1 MAFNL
6 VTNNQ
11 LDAVADAES
20 WEKGQGAYFKDTLK
34 ICCQRD
40 SGKVFSNDKWLE
52 RIEKYKKLGATDD
65 DVQWTTSY
73 ADKHSYHLCIRP
85 ADHFG
90 KCKFSPADF
99 TKPKTPFRSKLQDA
113 LANPGA
119 NKYPF
124 TNRGGSI
131 GMAPILDKN
140 KLQELFPTEY
150 RGENF
155 YKTNKLDNVGIREQR
170 AATGYQSATCLVDM
184 LAMTT
189 RLRGATEWLS
199 FDPDEKDMFN
209 QHVEYLINFYKNMYN
224 VSIVNKDGFLCGPIL
239 PDSIPELSIN
249 QFGKGQEDD
258 EDENQFSIQF
268 THIHPVTNNKFMT
281 RGFNLWFATKKE
293 NNMMG
298 IMSYPE
304 FKLAATE
311 ASLDRQFIK

>member
-1 MAFNL
+1 MSYNL
-6 VTNNQ
+6 ITQNQ
-11 LDAVADAES
+11 LDAIADAES
-20 WEKGQGAYFKDTLK
+20 WENGEGSYFKQVLK
-34 ICCQRD
+34 ICCKQN
-40 SGKVFSNDKWLE
+40 STKVFSDDVWKH

-65 DVQWTTSY
+65 DIQWNTDY
-73 ADKHSYHLCIRP
+73 ANKHSYHVCIRP
-85 ADHFG
+85 DGHFG

-99 TKPKTPFRSKLQDA
+99 TKTKTPFRSKLNDA

-124 TNRGGSI
+124 TNRGGAI
-131 GMAPILDKN
+131 PMAPILDKN
-140 KLQELFPTEY
+140 RLQELYPTVY
-150 RGENF
+150 RGDNF
-155 YKTNKLDNVGIREQR
+155 YKKNNLDNVGIREQR

-189 RLRGATEWLS
+189 RLKGASEWLK
-199 FDPDEKDMFN
+199 FDPNENKMFN
-209 QHVEYLINFYKNMYN
+209 KHVEYLIKYYKDMYN

-239 PDSIPELSIN
+239 PDSISELSIE

-258 EDENQFSIQF
+258 EDENQLSIQF
-268 THIHPVTNNKFMT
+268 THVHPVTNNKFMT

-304 FKLAATE
+304 FKLAVKE
-311 ASLDRQFIK
+311 ASLDR

>member
-6 VTNNQ
+6 VTQNQ
-11 LDAVADAES
+11 IDAVNDAEA
-20 WEKGQGAYFKDTLK
+20 WEKNEGSYFRDTLK
-34 ICCQRD
+34 ICCLPD
-40 SGKVFSNDKWLE
+40 TSKVFGEDKWDH
-52 RIEKYKKLGATDD
+52 RIEKYTTLGATSDD
-65 DVQWTTSY
+65 IQWTSEY

-85 ADHFG
+85 AGHFG

-124 TNRGGSI
+124 ANRGGSI
-131 GMAPILDKN
+131 MMAPILDKN
-140 KLQELFPTEY
+140 RLQELYPTVY
-150 RGENF
+150 RGDNF

-189 RLRGATEWLS
+189 RLKGATQWLKL
-199 FDPDEKDMFN
+199 DPNEEHMFN
-209 QHVEYLINFYKNMYN
+209 QHAEYLIKYYKDMYN
-224 VSIVNKDGFLCGPIL
+224 VSIVNQDGFLCGPIL
-239 PDSIPELSIN
+239 PDSIPELSIA

-258 EDENQFSIQF
+258 EDENQLSIQF
-268 THIHPVTNNKFMT
+268 THVHPVTNNKFMT

-298 IMSYPE
+298 IMSYPD
-304 FKLAATE
+304 FKLAVKE
-311 ASLDRQFIK
+311 ASLDR